1 MRVDLL
7 PSETL
12 LWQGKPARF
21 PLFDHWD
28 RFVLPVLGA
37 LVLFGVLFFPTLS
50 AERPSGLF
58 RVFPVLWF
66 VVLAWFVVARYG
78 LRQLTLR
85 SAEYAVTDQRVIVVI
100 KPFGSTTERSA
111 YLNALEPPVL
121 KEHPDGLGTITFGR
135 PSALVARGSRPAPN
149 QVILLESIPDAAAV
163 RDLITRNRS
172 TPTG

>member
-37 LVLFGVLFFPTLS
+37 LVLFGVLVLPSLSTQRPTGLSRAFPIVWF
-50 AERPSGLF
+50 A
-58 RVFPVLWF
+58 VLVWF
-66 VVLAWFVVARYG
+66 AVARYG

-121 KEHPDGLGTITFGR
+121 DEHPDGLGTITFGR
-135 PSALVARGSRPAPN
+135 PSALVASGSRPAPN
-149 QVILLESIPDAAAV
+149 QVILLERIPDAAAV
-163 RDLITRNRS
+163 RDLIIRNRS